1 MELFGEQGFDDTSV
15 VQIAER
21 SGVTTRTFFRYFS
34 DKREVLFADADTLR
48 SELVR
53 AVAEAPD
60 VVDPL
65 DVVVGV
71 LSTFDWPGRGRD
83 IQRRRY
89 AVIAASPE
97 LMEREL
103 IKNAR
108 MADEFAEALRARGV
122 DTHRA
127 RLAAR
132 VGREI
137 FLLAYEEWLDGD
149 ADLAAL
155 AKENM
160 TALLWSIKSPDTTAP
175 PPR

>member
-1 MELFGEQGFDDTSV
+1 M
-15 VQIAER
+15 
-21 SGVTTRTFFRYFS
+21 
-34 DKREVLFADADTLR
+34 
-48 SELVR
+48 
-53 AVAEAPD
+53 
-60 VVDPL
+60 
-65 DVVVGV
+65 
-71 LSTFDWPGRGRD
+71 
-83 IQRRRY
+83 
-89 AVIAASPE
+89 IAASPE

-155 AKENM
+155 AKNM

-175 PPR
+175 PSR